1 VSANT
6 GDGPPVFALLGAGG
20 TGGHTYPALALARE
34 LVARGHAAESVRFV
48 GGNRG
53 LEARVVPD
61 AGFAIDLLPLGR
73 GLQRRVTLANV
84 RVVAD
89 ALRAF
94 VRAYRLVGRYRPRVV
109 VGFGG
114 YVSLPCVAAAR
125 LRRVPTVIHEQD
137 AAPGLANRLSVRLGA
152 RGAVALPDTP
162 LPGAMLVGN
171 PVRNEFAAL
180 VREPT
185 SPPLVAIVGGSLGA
199 RTLNSAGLALAEIWR
214 DRDDIAVHHVTGPRN
229 FDECRRRLAE
239 VTDPSDRLDYTLV
252 PYEDRLDRLYA
263 RCSVA
268 LCRAGAG
275 TVAELTAAGVP
286 SVLVPL
292 PGAPS
297 DHQTRNARALEARGA
312 AIVVADAECDGKRLD
327 PIVSQLVVGDRA
339 RLEAMSRSARAMA
352 RPDAAARLADL
363 VEEHARA

>member
-1 VSANT
+1 MSANT

-34 LVARGHAAESVRFV
+34 LVARGHAVESVRFI

-53 LEARVVPD
+53 LEGRVVAE

-73 GLQRRVTLANV
+73 GLQRRLTFANV
-84 RVVAD
+84 RVVTD

-94 VRAYRLVGRYRPRVV
+94 VRAYRLVGRWRPRVV

-125 LRRVPTVIHEQD
+125 LRRIPTVIHEQD

-152 RGAVALPDTP
+152 RGATALPDTP
-162 LPGAMLVGN
+162 LPGAALVGN
-171 PVRNEFAAL
+171 PVRPEFADLA
-180 VREPT
+180 REPA
-185 SPPLVAIVGGSLGA
+185 SPPLVAIVGGSLGSG
-199 RTLNSAGLALAEIWR
+199 TLNAAGIALAEIWR

-229 FDECRRRLAE
+229 FDECRRRLTE
-239 VTDPSDRLDYTLV
+239 VTSPADRLEYTLV

-263 RCSVA
+263 RCSLA

-275 TVAELTAAGVP
+275 TVAELTAAGSRRCWCRSPARRAITRPATRARSKRTARPASSPTP
-286 SVLVPL
+286 S
-292 PGAPS
+292 A
-297 DHQTRNARALEARGA
+297 T
-312 AIVVADAECDGKRLD
+312 GKRLD
-327 PIVSQLVVGDRA
+327 PILSALVVDA
-339 RLEAMSRSARAMA
+339 SRLDAMSRSARAMA
-352 RPDAAARLADL
+352 RPDAAARLADF
-363 VEEHARA
+363 VEEHARG